1 MVRSGNHP
9 IERVNHGHKEN
20 EEPAMPQIL
29 PARNADAPRRSL
41 PMGISES
48 MSDDNQR
55 LLEELHTRQDALAQ
69 GASDERL
76 EVWHHRKDGEPVWV
90 PRSGEPVH
98 GPEGQSSRYIE
109 VLTDI
114 T

>member
-1 MVRSGNHP
+1 MIPELKARVSPARHGWSSVPKLPNMVRSGNHP

-41 PMGISES
+41 PMGISEP

-55 LLEELHTRQDALAQ
+55 LLEELHTRQEDRK
-69 GASDERL
+69 STRL
-76 EVWHHRKDGEPVWV
+76 N
-90 PRSGEPVH
+90 
-98 GPEGQSSRYIE
+98 SS
-109 VLTDI
+109 
-114 T
+114 